1 MRTKRPRRIGL
12 ALGAAAALVPAGLAT
27 AGTGPFNVPGSA
39 TLDKQVPVGVDAA
52 GRGWKLGGFSGLYP
66 LDDSGKHFVS
76 LTDRGANGDI
86 TCGSVSGKEIF
97 VPAFAP
103 RLIYFSVEDGKIA
116 LDRVKPM
123 RVGTQL
129 ASGLANLPTDESSF
143 SSTCTLLPTDP
154 FGVDSEGVVVDP
166 RSRLDHHRPWRRD
179 TTLWIADEYRPSIIR
194 AEANGELE
202 SRIVPQGATG
212 DAYEAAVHQAEAD
225 SGNSI
230 EVQKGFPAI
239 VGDRFRKNRGFE
251 DVAIQRF
258 SGRTYLYTALQSP
271 MENPGKPTRDSLAI
285 RVFRIDVTNA
295 SRPIVDRE
303 WVHLLEIKPG
313 KKSSLADKV
322 SALWP
327 AGPDKLLIEE
337 RDDTVSNDP
346 TAVTRVWKVDFTRAT
361 NLLGGAYDST
371 ATSPTLEEQ
380 YVPTSG
386 GVVPPNPAGV
396 APGSKSLC
404 VDVNLAL
411 TAAGLVN
418 VKLEGMA
425 LVKQHGKSVLAV
437 VNDNDF
443 DLAHVTDPATSPNPL
458 ATSIDFVKLPASC
471 GL

>member
-1 MRTKRPRRIGL
+1 MKIQRPRRLGL
-12 ALGAAAALVPAGLAT
+12 ALGAAAALVPAGLAV
-27 AGTGPFNVPGSA
+27 AGPLAVPGSA
-39 TLDKQVPVGVDAA
+39 TLDKQVPVGVDLA
-52 GRGWKLGGFSGLYP
+52 GRSWKLGGFSGLYP
-66 LDDSGKHFVS
+66 LDGSGRRFVS

-86 TCGSVSGKEIF
+86 TCGGVSGKEIF
-97 VPAFAP
+97 VPSFAP
-103 RLIYFSVEDGKIA
+103 RLIWFSVESGKIK

-129 ASGLANLPTDESSF
+129 ATGLANLPSDESSF
-143 SSTCTLLPTDP
+143 SSTCMLLPNDV

-166 RSRLDHHRPWRRD
+166 RTDDRHGREWRGRD
-179 TTLWIADEYRPSIIR
+179 TRLWLADEYRPSIVR
-194 AEANGELE
+194 AAGNGELLA
-202 SRIVPQGATG
+202 RIVPKGATG
-212 DAYEAAVHQAEAD
+212 DAYEAAVDQAEAD

-230 EVQKGFPAI
+230 DVRKGFPAI

-251 DVAIQRF
+251 DVAIQQF
-258 SGRTYLYTALQSP
+258 KGRTYLYTALQSP

-295 SRPIVDRE
+295 WSPVVDRE

-313 KKSSLADKV
+313 KKSPLADKI

-346 TAVTRVWKVDFTRAT
+346 TAVTRIWKVDFTQAT
-361 NLLGGAYDST
+361 NLLGGSYDST

-380 YVPTSG
+380 YVPASG
-386 GVVPPNPAGV
+386 GVVPGNPAGV
-396 APGSKSLC
+396 KPGAKSLC

-411 TAAGLVN
+411 TAGGLTN

-425 LVKQHGKSVLAV
+425 LVKQGGKPVLAV

-443 DLAHVTDPATSPNPL
+443 DLAHVTDPATNPNPL
-458 ATSIDFVKLPASC
+458 ATSIDFVKLPAGC